1 MNVLF
6 SFIARH
12 KKVCLSDVTIFLQPP
27 MYYACPSN
35 PALFF
40 HPLTAKLLLS
50 RVKPCRRH
58 RFDGEMIAQMNL
70 FRVPMIDH
78 RQQFGGEMIALLN

>member
-27 MYYACPSN
+27 MHALVTRPYFSTPPHSQAPPMDTPNSIHKYYI
-35 PALFF
+35 L
-40 HPLTAKLLLS
+40 
-50 RVKPCRRH
+50 
-58 RFDGEMIAQMNL
+58 QNL
-70 FRVPMIDH
+70 PRI
-78 RQQFGGEMIALLN
+78 

>member
-27 MYYACPSN
+27 MHALVTRPYFSTPPSQ
-35 PALFF
+35 PSSSYG
-40 HPLTAKLLLS
+40 HTKLNSQVLHTS
-50 RVKPCRRH
+50 EPPT
-58 RFDGEMIAQMNL
+58 NL
-70 FRVPMIDH
+70 RLPSQLDV
-78 RQQFGGEMIALLN
+78 

>member
-27 MYYACPSN
+27 MHALVTRPYFSTPLQPSSSYG
-35 PALFF
+35 
-40 HPLTAKLLLS
+40 HTKLNTHVLHTS
-50 RVKPCRRH
+50 ETSTKFETPKSVGCVRS
-58 RFDGEMIAQMNL
+58 N
-70 FRVPMIDH
+70 
-78 RQQFGGEMIALLN
+78 

>member
-40 HPLTAKLLLS
+40 HPLTAKLLLWTHQTQFTS
-50 RVKPCRRH
+50 
-58 RFDGEMIAQMNL
+58 ITYLILQNL
-70 FRVPMIDH
+70 PRI
-78 RQQFGGEMIALLN
+78 

>member
-40 HPLTAKLLLS
+40 HPLTAKLLLWTHGPNS
-50 RVKPCRRH
+50 IHMYYILQKLPP
-58 RFDGEMIAQMNL
+58 NL
-70 FRVPMIDH
+70 RLPSQLDV
-78 RQQFGGEMIALLN
+78 